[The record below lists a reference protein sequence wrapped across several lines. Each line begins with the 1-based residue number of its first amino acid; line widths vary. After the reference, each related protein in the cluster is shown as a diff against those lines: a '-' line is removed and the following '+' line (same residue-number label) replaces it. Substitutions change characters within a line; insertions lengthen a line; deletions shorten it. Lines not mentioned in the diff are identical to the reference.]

1 MNRKK
6 QNRFKGSMMRIVH
19 YPSFP
24 SFVILLLLVFINA
37 LIQPNYFSYRLLKS
51 NYMTFTPLIF
61 AAIAQGIIILS
72 GSIDLSLGSAIALMN
87 TVTAFFMTDKN
98 VFPMLMLGFAVTIIA
113 SGVINGLIVGRLKL
127 APLITTFAT
136 SAIYLGLA
144 MMILPKAGGYVPRF
158 LYNFYKG
165 SLFGFLPNSIVIL
178 IAGLLIWYVF
188 SRTAAYR
195 FICAVGSNEEGA
207 YASGIS
213 VWKIRFTA
221 HLFAALFIFLAGLC
235 VVMFTTTG
243 DYRTGGSYT
252 MNSIAAVVIGGIA
265 LTGGKGRIT
274 GAIWGAMILGTLNNI
289 IFYSQASSYFQILA
303 KGLIIVAALCIGV
316 IPVLI
321 RNNKKVK
328 LGEKI

>member
-1 MNRKK
+1 MNSKK
-6 QNRFKGSMMRIVH
+6 QNKLKEFFIRIVH

-24 SFVILLLLVFINA
+24 SFVILLLLIFINA
-37 LIQPNYFSYRLLKS
+37 VIQPNYFSYRSLKS
-51 NYMTFTPLIF
+51 NFMTFTPLIF
-61 AAIAQGIIILS
+61 AAIAQGIIVLS
-72 GSIDLSLGSAIALMN
+72 GSIDLSVGSAIALMN
-87 TVTAFFMTDKN
+87 TITAFFMTDNN
-98 VFPMLMLGFAVTIIA
+98 VFPLLMLGFAVTIIV
-113 SGVINGLIVGRLKL
+113 SGIINGLIIGRLKL

-144 MMILPKAGGYVPRF
+144 MMILPKAGGYIPRF

-165 SLFGFLPNSIVIL
+165 SLFGFIPNSIVIL
-178 IAGLLIWYVF
+178 IAGLIIWYIF
-188 SRTAAYR
+188 SRTAACR
-195 FICAVGSNEEGA
+195 FIYAVGSNEEGA

-213 VWKIRFTA
+213 LWKIRLTA

-235 VVMFTTTG
+235 VIMFTATG

-265 LTGGKGRIT
+265 LTGGKGRIV

-303 KGLIIVAALCIGV
+303 KGLIIVVALCIGV
-316 IPVLI
+316 IPILI
-321 RNNKKVK
+321 KNNRKVK
-328 LGEKI
+328 LGENI